1 MGVYFKVVS
10 IFLIDFNRYVAIQ
23 DEFRTNDSKEIASHA
38 DKFLLEMIAT
48 NKKLKE
54 ILARLRNKNNL
65 LNQNAE
71 NLDVML
77 NQERK
82 RKEQMRNY

>member
-1 MGVYFKVVS
+1 
-10 IFLIDFNRYVAIQ
+10 
-23 DEFRTNDSKEIASHA
+23 
-38 DKFLLEMIAT
+38 MIAT